1 MDFLIFIS
9 VFALTFIIF
18 YLICMQAIPFVLN
31 KYRRWQTKR
40 AEGISDKLED
50 DFIFIEKKKKVL
62 LSFFPLIFAGIGFF
76 ILKNL
81 IGFAMG
87 FILGLTIPTLS
98 IKLAKKN
105 RINKFQSQIVDSL
118 MILSSCL
125 KGGLSLIQA
134 IEVMTEEMPIP
145 ISQEFGLVLKENRLG
160 MDLDLSLRKLRKRM
174 PLEEVNLLISSILV
188 ARETGGELT
197 KVFTRLTE
205 TIRNSIKLKEKISTL
220 TLQGR
225 MQGIIMAILPII
237 FTIFIYKQEP
247 THFNIMLETQMGRVL
262 IGLAI
267 LLQLLGMYLIKRI
280 STLKV

>member
-9 VFALTFIIF
+9 VFALTLIFF
-18 YLICMQAIPFVLN
+18 YLLCAHATPFVVN

-50 DFIFIEKKKKVL
+50 DFIFLEKKKKVL
-62 LSFFPLIFAGIGFF
+62 LSFFPLIFAGLGFF
-76 ILKNL
+76 ILKNIL
-81 IGFAMG
+81 GFAFG
-87 FILGLTIPTLS
+87 FILGLSIPTLL
-98 IKLAKKN
+98 IKLAKKT
-105 RINKFQSQIVDSL
+105 RFNKFQSQIVDSL

-160 MDLDLSLRKLRKRM
+160 IDLEISLRKLRKRM
-174 PLEEVNLLISSILV
+174 PLEEVNLLVSSILV

-205 TIRNSIKLKEKISTL
+205 TIRNSLKLKEKIATL

-225 MQGIIMAILPII
+225 MQGVIMAILPIV
-237 FTIFIYKQEP
+237 FTLFIYKQDP
-247 THFNIMLETQMGRVL
+247 THFNIMLETQMGKVL
-262 IGLAI
+262 IGVAI
-267 LLQLLGMYLIKRI
+267 LLQIVGVYLIKRI

>member
-1 MDFLIFIS
+1 MDVLIF
-9 VFALTFIIF
+9 VTAFAVTLIFF
-18 YLICMQAIPFVLN
+18 YLICMQAIPFAAN
-31 KYRRWQTKR
+31 RYKHWQTKR
-40 AEGISDKLED
+40 ADKFSDTLED

-62 LSFFPLIFAGIGFF
+62 LSFFPLIFAGMGFF
-76 ILKNL
+76 LLKNL

-87 FILGLTIPTLS
+87 FILGLTIPTLL
-98 IKLAKKN
+98 IKLAKKT
-105 RINKFQSQIVDSL
+105 RINKFQGQIVDSL

-160 MDLDLSLRKLRKRM
+160 IDLDLSLRKLRKRV
-174 PLEEVNLLISSILV
+174 PLEEVNLIVSSILV

-197 KVFTRLTE
+197 KVFSRLTE
-205 TIRNSIKLKEKISTL
+205 TIRNTIKLKEKIATL

-225 MQGIIMAILPII
+225 LQGMIMAILPIL
-237 FTIFIYKQEP
+237 FTLFIYKQEP
-247 THFNIMLETQMGRVL
+247 SHFNIMLETQMGRML
-262 IGLAI
+262 IGTAI

-280 STLKV
+280 STLKI